1 MLDYLKRLIIT
12 LKKTTAFGK
21 IYTQLIEN
29 LNKCPDMQNLLDHL
43 KILLQKDERLLSQG
57 EILKNKVIE
66 LALKLDKDLIKLL
79 LSDEKMKEVFFV
91 DVDGTLI
98 FDKDKFVRFV
108 SNKQFLPDS
117 YTAFKNKI
125 GLIDE
130 KGEFISEKKEVVLS
144 WPYKDCVLEGG
155 MTKEDQKRDEIFW
168 NEILAPDEISRLL
181 NPKVFTNAKRIDA
194 KGEHKLDKFKTDEKG
209 DIKDNLIIKGNNL
222 LALHSLRKRFAGK
235 VKLIY
240 IDPPY
245 YFKSSPSSDTFLYN
259 TSFKLSSW
267 LTFMKDRLKVAQEL
281 LSKDGVIFIQINEDG
296 LGYLKILLDE
306 ILGENNFI
314 NEICVKVKNVAG
326 VAAGGEEI
334 SLRDLKESILVY
346 AKDKKSFSGFKN
358 REYWEEMSVEDIEDL
373 KVIYKIGKVYKT
385 KEIISGSDLKIKMN
399 YHKDFQIMN
408 LKQVAEKEK
417 IDILVALEK
426 YKDYVF
432 NDTFKSQTSIREL
445 VIKNSTEHD
454 LLISVEYTPRSGSWS
469 GQNIRQF
476 YIGKIK
482 RLVGLI
488 GHKVKIEKGTV
499 FYRKTFGNIWTDISW
514 NGITNEGGVVLNF
527 GKKPEKLL
535 YRIIDITT
543 EPGDIV
549 LDFFAG
555 TGTTCAVAHKMGR
568 QYIGVEQLDYGEN
581 SAVVRL
587 KNVINGDQTGI
598 SKEVGW
604 QGGGDFVYLE
614 LMKWNE
620 NFVEKI
626 LSAKTKDELKK
637 LWATMKEKAFLS
649 YKVDVKTIDE
659 HAKDFDDLSI
669 EDQKRFL
676 LECLDKNHLYVN
688 YSEID
693 DEEYGVSEEDK
704 KLNRGFYE
712 G

>member
-1 MLDYLKRLIIT
+1 M
-12 LKKTTAFGK
+12 
-21 IYTQLIEN
+21 E
-29 LNKCPDMQNLLDHL
+29 NLLDNL
-43 KILLQKDERLLSQG
+43 KNLLQKDERLVSEGRL
-57 EILKNKVIE
+57 LKNKIIE
-66 LALKLDKDLIKLL
+66 LALKLDKDLIELL
-79 LSDEKMKEVFFV
+79 LSDKQIKEVFFTQV
-91 DVDGTLI
+91 GKATI
-98 FDKDKFVRFV
+98 FYQDKFVKFV

-117 YTAFKNKI
+117 YTSFKNKI

-130 KGEFISEKKEVVLS
+130 EGEFISEKKEVVLS

-168 NEILAPDEISRLL
+168 NEILAPDQITRLL
-181 NPKVFTNAKRIDA
+181 DPKVFTNAKRID
-194 KGEHKLDKFKTDEKG
+194 KDGEHKFDGFRTDEKG

-222 LALHSLRKRFAGK
+222 LVLHSLKRRFAGK

-399 YHKDFQIMN
+399 YYKDFQIIN
-408 LKQVAEKEK
+408 LKQVAEKER

-488 GHKVKIEKGTV
+488 GYKVKMEKGTV

-514 NGITNEGGVVLNF
+514 NGITNEGGVLLNF

-543 EPGDIV
+543 EPGNIV

-568 QYIGVEQLDYGEN
+568 QYIGVEQIDYGEN

-626 LSAKTKDELKK
+626 KEAKTKEELKN
-637 LWATMKEKAFLS
+637 LWETMKEKAFLS
-649 YKVDVKTIDE
+649 YKVDIKTIDE
-659 HAKDFDDLSI
+659 HAKDFNGLSI

-676 LECLDKNHLYVN
+676 FECLDKNHLYVN

-704 KLNRGFYE
+704 KLNREFYF
-712 G
+712 